1 MFLGC
6 RFHSCP
12 KLVGVAFDEPSQ
24 LGAIGDVG
32 YLFLFEERMLNEAAQ
47 SHPITTYILP
57 PCLFPQA
64 AFYSD
69 DSLAA
74 VEIPAT
80 VTSIGVNVLDY
91 TPSLRRL
98 YLPGSTEMGNTMIV
112 NLVESLC
119 ATDRTD
125 QACVEAS
132 GSRAVTV
139 AQVNSCGIKLCPLS
153 GQ

>member
-1 MFLGC
+1 M
-6 RFHSCP
+6 S
-12 KLVGVAFDEPSQ
+12 VAFDEPSQ

-32 YLFLFEERMLNEAAQ
+32 NFFLFEGGGLSEAAQ
-47 SHPITTYILP
+47 SHPIISYRTSFP
-57 PCLFPQA
+57 HCLFPQA

-69 DSLAA
+69 DSLVA

-80 VTSIGVNVLDY
+80 VTSIGANVLDY

-119 ATDRTD
+119 ATDRRPGD
-125 QACVEAS
+125 QVCVEAS
-132 GSRAVTV
+132 SGSRADTV
-139 AQVNSCGIKLCPLS
+139 AQVNPCGIKLCPLS